1 MGAQNPLR
9 TKIDVNQNEF
19 LDKLC
24 YENDNPLL
32 HPLTIEKLSVY
43 VVNEF
48 ENPLHAETPF
58 NYGIHRR
65 E

>member
-1 MGAQNPLR
+1 MWLM
-9 TKIDVNQNEF
+9 
-19 LDKLC
+19 
-24 YENDNPLL
+24 PLL
-32 HPLTIEKLSVY
+32 HLLRIEKLSVYVVNEFENKLSVY